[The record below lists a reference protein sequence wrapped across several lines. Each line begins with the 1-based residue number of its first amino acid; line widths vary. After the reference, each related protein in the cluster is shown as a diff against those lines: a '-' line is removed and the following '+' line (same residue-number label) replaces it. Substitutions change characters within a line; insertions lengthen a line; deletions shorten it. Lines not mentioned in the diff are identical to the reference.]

1 MTARSLR
8 FKPYALLVAALV
20 SAVLIKPV
28 QDRLDTRIGQ
38 PRIVSD
44 VLYFSSPQ
52 VIQKMALGYDGLIA
66 DIYWMRAI
74 QYYGRRDEADRRRVR
89 YGNLAKLLDITTT
102 LDPDLLD
109 AYFFGASF
117 LAEPDPLGAGQ
128 PWEAIRLL
136 DKGIGRHPSQ
146 WRLYFSK
153 GFIYFWHLNNY
164 QAAGE
169 VWLEGARVPNAPP
182 WMEGLAAMSLSKGGA
197 VETAR
202 SLWQRQYQESDRADL
217 KENAKNHLF
226 SLQVDE
232 QIWTLEFLLEK
243 YRKKTGAFPTR
254 LEALVRAGL
263 LNYVPRDPYGAPY
276 LYGSATGKVSL
287 SPESKA
293 RYIKIPYDYR
303 PAFESQLA
311 ETYGP
316 N

>member
-8 FKPYALLVAALV
+8 LKPYSLLIAVLV

-28 QDRLDTRIGQ
+28 QDRLDARIGQ
-38 PRIVSD
+38 PPIVSD

-52 VIQKMALGYDGLIA
+52 VIQKMALGYDALLA

-117 LAEPDPLGAGQ
+117 LAGPDPLGAGQ

-136 DKGIGRHPSQ
+136 DKGISRHPSQ
-146 WRLYFSK
+146 WRLHFSK

-169 VWLEGARVPNAPP
+169 VWLQAAGVPNAPS

-202 SLWQRQYQESDRADL
+202 ALWQRQYEESDRADL
-217 KENAKNHLF
+217 KENAKNHLL
-226 SLQVDE
+226 SLQTDE
-232 QIWTLEFLLEK
+232 QIWTLEFLVEK
-243 YRKKTGAFPTR
+243 YRKNTGAFPER
-254 LEALVRAGL
+254 LEMLVRAGL
-263 LNYVPRDPYGAPY
+263 LKFVPRDPYGAPY
-276 LYGSATGKVSL
+276 HYDPATGKVTL
-287 SPESKA
+287 SPESEA
-293 RYIKIPYDYR
+293 RYIKIPYGYR
-303 PAFESQLA
+303 SAFESQLA